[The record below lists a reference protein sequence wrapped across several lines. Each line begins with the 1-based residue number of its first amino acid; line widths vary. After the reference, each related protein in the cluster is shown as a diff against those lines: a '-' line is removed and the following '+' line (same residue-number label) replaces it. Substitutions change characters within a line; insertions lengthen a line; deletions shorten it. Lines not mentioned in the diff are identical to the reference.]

1 MTRGD
6 VLPLGAARKLP
17 HVQILVDRRDTEAV
31 VNGHEDKADD
41 GVRQQHSV
49 QGLPHGAAAIIQ
61 LGGVSKK
68 GTDAQ
73 SSTGY

>member
-1 MTRGD
+1 VATRDGG
-6 VLPLGAARKLP
+6 GAAKLP

-41 GVRQQHSV
+41 GVRQQHTV

-61 LGGVSKK
+61 LGGVTEK
-68 GTDAQ
+68 GADAE
-73 SSTGY
+73 SAARY